1 VLGELLREER
11 VKASFEVWRIG
22 FSDSTFTYYG
32 KGTLYSTSSNLQDPV
47 VFDVWEE
54 TELLFG
60 SMYVLPLK
68 DFMVGLDETG
78 KGEVIGHTVLVG
90 VMLPKE
96 IFKKIDLIVGLA
108 DTRRSVMDL
117 VVGMFYLKN

>member
-1 VLGELLREER
+1 MG
-11 VKASFEVWRIG
+11 G
-22 FSDSTFTYYG
+22 
-32 KGTLYSTSSNLQDPV
+32 GTLYSTSSNLQV
-47 VFDVWEE
+47 LAVFDVWEE
-54 TELLFG
+54 IDLLFG
-60 SMYVLPLK
+60 SMCVLPLK
-68 DFMVGLDETG
+68 DFMVGLDEIG
-78 KGEVIGHTVLVG
+78 KGEVMGHTVFVG